1 MQPNRWII
9 LGAIIGGVGVALGAF
24 GAHGLP
30 ERLAGMGWDAA
41 QVLRR
46 VDIFE
51 TAVRY
56 QMFHAPALVLVGLL
70 GLHRRTI
77 ALAAAGWLFLLG
89 VLVFSGL
96 LYVLVFAGEQW
107 KMLGAIVPI
116 GGTALVAAWVMLAI
130 AGAGCCPDNSKGAK
144 IQPPADA

>member
-1 MQPNRWII
+1 M
-9 LGAIIGGVGVALGAF
+9 GGVGVALGAF

-30 ERLAGMGWDAA
+30 ERLTAMGWDSA

-56 QMFHAPALVLVGLL
+56 QMFHAPALILVGLL
-70 GLHRRTI
+70 GLQRHSK
-77 ALAAAGWLFLLG
+77 ALTAAGWLFLFG
-89 VLVFSGL
+89 VLIFSGL
-96 LYVLVFAGEQW
+96 LYVLVFAGEHW

-116 GGTALVAAWVMLAI
+116 GGTSLIAGWVMLAI
-130 AGAGCCPDNSKGAK
+130 AGASCCPGDSCSAK